1 MPGLGIGTALTSSVS
16 NVAVTLIDDEL
27 FLNDVSGEMTT
38 PFTGNRTNKILQS
51 QTLKTTWT
59 LSNQTTMPNDLYEA
73 PDNSLTAQNIAAN
86 SAGADSVFIK
96 QVFAVTLGET
106 YTFSIHLKKGAQ
118 NFGRLRVVV
127 GSTVHTIICN
137 LTTGAMTNAGN
148 VDSVNRHFDKMDDDW
163 IRFGL
168 TFQASAT
175 TSSANVRAY
184 TLGSTAS
191 TTATSAA
198 FQAGTELMYLWGA
211 QLEEDSR
218 MSAYMV
224 TTNSAVN
231 AAVTLN
237 DTHDVWD
244 FDKDGDGVKTGDIT
258 PEADPDEE
266 GGWDVDSNGDITPK
280 DV

>member
-1 MPGLGIGTALTSSVS
+1 MPRLGMGMPIIGETAKA
-16 NVAVTLIDDEL
+16 AVLAVEDFV
-27 FLNDVSGEMTT
+27 FLNDVSGELT
-38 PFTGNRTNKILQS
+38 PVDTSSRTNKILQS

-118 NFGRLRVVV
+118 NFARILIPAGGVNH
-127 GSTVHTIICN
+127 SMICN
-137 LTTGAMTNAGN
+137 LTTGAITNTGN
-148 VDSVNRHFDKMDDDW
+148 VPLLHRHFDKMDDDW

-168 TFQASAT
+168 TFQAQA
-175 TSSANVRAY
+175 TSSSASVRVY

-191 TTATSAA
+191 ASATSAA

-218 MSAYMV
+218 MSAYIV
-224 TTNSAVN
+224 TTNAAVN

-244 FDKDGDGVKTGDIT
+244 FDVDGDGVKTNDIT
-258 PEADPDEE
+258 PEADPDGE
-266 GGWDVDSNGDITPK
+266 GVWDVDANGDLIPL